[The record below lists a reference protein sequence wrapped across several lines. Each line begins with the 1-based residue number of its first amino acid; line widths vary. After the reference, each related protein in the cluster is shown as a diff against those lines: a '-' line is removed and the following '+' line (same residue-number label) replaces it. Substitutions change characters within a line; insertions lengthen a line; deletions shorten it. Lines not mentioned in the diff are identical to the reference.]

1 MVHHQNNGDSDVSN
15 LRTWISRHRLAWGL
29 IVVVLFALLRAA
41 QTLAWRQGFGAL
53 DFPTSWPFTVFLLLW
68 FVILA
73 VVLVGGGLVWLPCV
87 TWVQLGWRRSGLL
100 KAIGWGVLGFVLL
113 YLNVIVWA
121 VFKGA
126 TAQPAL
132 LAPSPWRLALVVFFA
147 FGIAAWVEENLYR
160 GYLQPLLV
168 GRFGLPVA
176 VVVQA
181 ALFAL
186 AHLGYYRQALD
197 FGMAFVAGLIL
208 GWLRKRDGS
217 LVAPYVAH
225 GLFWLMAAFMAVAA

>member
-1 MVHHQNNGDSDVSN
+1 MDFAPSPGLGLDSRRPLCVAACSANSGLAARFWRAGFSNQLALYGVSAPLVCHPRRGLGRWRLGVAAVRDV
-15 LRTWISRHRLAWGL
+15 
-29 IVVVLFALLRAA
+29 
-41 QTLAWRQGFGAL
+41 
-53 DFPTSWPFTVFLLLW
+53 
-68 FVILA
+68 
-73 VVLVGGGLVWLPCV
+73 
-87 TWVQLGWRRSGLL
+87 VQLGWRRSGLL